1 MKLKI
6 GDKVFIVSCDEAVMQ
21 QGNVFEVVSIPY
33 MIDGAEAVKIKCE
46 ATGKYYGRFLTMFLE
61 KINSWELTMESYDS
75 STDTIE
81 HIECVRKYIDHLEA
95 EIAERAFSHDETKLI
110 SPEKEVFDEFTPK
123 LANTTYG
130 SDEYKE
136 HLKGMGKALE
146 HHYSANR
153 HHPEHFENGIKD
165 MDLVDIVEMLCDWKS
180 ASMRHND
187 GDVLKSIEINQQRF
201 GYSDEL
207 KSILINTLKY
217 F

>member
-1 MKLKI
+1 M
-6 GDKVFIVSCDEAVMQ
+6 
-21 QGNVFEVVSIPY
+21 
-33 MIDGAEAVKIKCE
+33 
-46 ATGKYYGRFLTMFLE
+46 GKY
-61 KINSWELTMESYDS
+61 DS
-75 STDTIE
+75 AVDTIE
-81 HIECVRKYIDHLEA
+81 HIAVFRTMIDNIIQEL
-95 EIAERAFSHDETKLI
+95 AFRHRDHDSSKLI
-110 SPEKEVFDEFTPK
+110 EPEKDIFDEFTPK

>member
-1 MKLKI
+1 M
-6 GDKVFIVSCDEAVMQ
+6 
-21 QGNVFEVVSIPY
+21 
-33 MIDGAEAVKIKCE
+33 
-46 ATGKYYGRFLTMFLE
+46 E
-61 KINSWELTMESYDS
+61 KYDS
-75 STDTIE
+75 TVDTIE
-81 HIECVRKYIDHLEA
+81 HIAVFRIMIYIIIQELAFRHRDHDA
-95 EIAERAFSHDETKLI
+95 SKLVE
-110 SPEKEVFDEFTPK
+110 PEKDIFDEFTPK

-146 HHYSANR
+146 HHYSVNR

-165 MDLVDIVEMLCDWKS
+165 MDLVDMVEMLCDWKA
-180 ASMRHND
+180 ASIRHND